1 MLFISL
7 QGTMDALRLKFL
19 QQLILVPV
27 LNYYFNQIKKSLQN
41 IFVHYK
47 ILLHA
52 RLKNVICRG
61 VARI

>member
-1 MLFISL
+1 
-7 QGTMDALRLKFL
+7 MDALRLKFL
-19 QQLILVPV
+19 QHLIFVPV